1 MEFCEL
7 CDNMLY
13 VKSNEEKKLVKY
25 CKHCEFEK
33 IETTN
38 SAIKISKT
46 IYSEDDLLYNQHVN
60 KYLRYDP
67 TLRRI
72 KDPMINCPNTKCEAP
87 ESKRQVIYIKYD
99 SKNMKYLYVCEHCG
113 ETWKQIKNS
122 IIE

>member
-72 KDPMINCPNTKCEAP
+72 KDPMINCPNTKCDAP

-113 ETWKQIKNS
+113 ETWKQIA
-122 IIE
+122 